1 MMATTTKKPKSR
13 IRARANEPSTWAGLS
28 ILAGVALPGLM
39 TFLQTGS
46 KTAGV
51 IALLTALAG
60 GAATVMP
67 EEKMPPA
74 GEADQEA
81 E

>member
-1 MMATTTKKPKSR
+1 MATKKPGK
-13 IRARANEPSTWAGLS
+13 IRARAAEPSTWAGLS
-28 ILAGVALPGLM
+28 ILAGVALPGLL

-67 EEKMPPA
+67 DQSKSSNDQKDEK
-74 GEADQEA
+74 
-81 E
+81 